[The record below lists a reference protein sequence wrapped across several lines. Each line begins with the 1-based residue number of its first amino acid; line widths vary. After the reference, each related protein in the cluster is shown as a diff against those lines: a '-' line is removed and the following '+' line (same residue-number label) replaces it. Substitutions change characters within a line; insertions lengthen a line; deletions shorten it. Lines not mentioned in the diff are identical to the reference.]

1 MSRRYTADIPL
12 GRKTT
17 TSLAELNNTTIFRL
31 SKVSDHFD
39 VFFEKCQD
47 SVAEW
52 SKALV

>member
-39 VFFEKCQD
+39 VFFEKGQD